1 MNTGSSPRSPLVIAL
16 VGVSCCVALLLVLV
30 VGGVGTAIY
39 VRASDEQ
46 TSSGDPVDDPD
57 QDPDAPQPDP
67 VTEDPADPDDDD
79 PVTEDPQESTSEE
92 PEEPAAEVVPPP
104 GVAADQPYLELSSSA
119 DGPVV
124 DVYIDFLCPPC
135 NTFWQVNGEDL
146 ISAALSSEI
155 TLRVHPRPMLDSSS
169 QPEGYSGR
177 AANASVCAYAEKS
190 EWWFPAANTLF
201 ENQPEAVGLTDEE
214 LIDLITEA
222 EIGGDVADCIT
233 DGTYLAWLEQVVE
246 VDALE
251 TTAGTPTVLFDGEQ
265 FEGGLYTEG
274 ALARAIEAA

>member
-1 MNTGSSPRSPLVIAL
+1 MSDTDSMSTPSSSRPPWVVAIVGAFCCVSLVLALVI
-16 VGVSCCVALLLVLV
+16 
-30 VGGVGTAIY
+30 GGVGTAVY
-39 VRASDEQ
+39 FRSAGEPG
-46 TSSGDPVDDPD
+46 TSEPD
-57 QDPDAPQPDP
+57 
-67 VTEDPADPDDDD
+67 VEDPAQDPGTPFPDPDPETD
-79 PVTEDPQESTSEE
+79 P
-92 PEEPAAEVVPPP
+92 PETAAPETDAPEQPAADVVPPP
-104 GVAADQPYLELSSSA
+104 GVAADQPYLELSTSA
-119 DGPVV
+119 DGPIV
-124 DVYIDFLCPPC
+124 DVHIDFLCPPC
-135 NTFWQVNGEDL
+135 RTFWEVNGEDV
-146 ISAALSSEI
+146 ISAALSSEV

-246 VDALE
+246 ADALE
-251 TTAGTPTVLFDGEQ
+251 TTAGTPTVLIDGEQ
-265 FEGGLYTEG
+265 FEGGLFTEG
-274 ALARAIEAA
+274 ALGRAIEAA

>member
-1 MNTGSSPRSPLVIAL
+1 MNNGSSRRSPLLIAVIGA
-16 VGVSCCVALLLVLV
+16 SCCVALFLVLV

-46 TSSGDPVDDPD
+46 TSSDDPVDDPD

-67 VTEDPADPDDDD
+67 VTEDPDEED
-79 PVTEDPQESTSEE
+79 PVTEDPEDPASSD
-92 PEEPAAEVVPPP
+92 PEEPAADVVPPP
-104 GVAADQPYLELSSSA
+104 GVAADQPYLELSTSA

-124 DVYIDFLCPPC
+124 DVYVDFLCPPC

-155 TLRVHPRPMLDSSS
+155 TLRMHPRPMLDSSS

-222 EIGGDVADCIT
+222 EIEGDVADCIT

-246 VDALE
+246 ADALE
-251 TTAGTPTVLFDGEQ
+251 TTPGTPTVLVDGEQ
-265 FEGGLYTEG
+265 FEDGLYTEG